1 MALVALLLTARGAG
15 VVMTNAPLGREILEY
30 LRKPEAKDTLQGIVD
45 WWLSSTR
52 PNSKRDEVRDVL
64 EELV

>member
-1 MALVALLLTARGAG
+1 
-15 VVMTNAPLGREILEY
+15 MTNAPLGREILEY
-30 LRKPEAKDTLQGIVD
+30 LVRKPEAKDTLQGIVD

-52 PNSKRDEVRDVL
+52 SNSKRDEVRDVL